1 MAWPRGALAALAF
14 AWCAASVAVGKSAPN
29 YSCVAGKCV
38 LDPAG
43 PFSSPA
49 ECAANCAPAPPPKP
63 NIILTVIDDLGYHDL
78 GHTNNNEIDTPVLSH
93 LATDGIIMDRMYLQ
107 STCSPTRTALPLTS
121 TTDLPFG

>member
-1 MAWPRGALAALAF
+1 MAWPRGALAALAL

-78 GHTNNNEIDTPVLSH
+78 GHTNNNEVRPDRNLCCPFAPD
-93 LATDGIIMDRMYLQ
+93 LA
-107 STCSPTRTALPLTS
+107 SS
-121 TTDLPFG
+121 

>member
-1 MAWPRGALAALAF
+1 MAWPRGALAALAL

-43 PFSSPA
+43 PFSSPH
-49 ECAANCAPAPPPKP
+49 ECAANCAPAPPPRP

-78 GHTNNNEIDTPVLSH
+78 GHTNNNEV
-93 LATDGIIMDRMYLQ
+93 R
-107 STCSPTRTALPLTS
+107 RTATGVALSRLTPAAS
-121 TTDLPFG
+121 ARRLTRRCSRTL